1 MLGTSNW
8 KLATFYPL
16 FWRKV
21 QSVFM
26 PAIITLDPQAPKGQ
40 LMFVMTL
47 NCVVVARCTHSN
59 SNSNWRACNMQQHC
73 GRLPAIRLG
82 IFSIGEYPP
91 FLLFYIFSPHSC
103 CCCRKLQFL
112 AGSDKA
118 SAAIFVL
125 RPGQLI
131 YH

>member
-47 NCVVVARCTHSN
+47 NCVVVARRTHSN
-59 SNSNWRACNMQQHC
+59 SNSNWRTCNMQQHC

-91 FLLFYIFSPHSC
+91 FLLFYIFSPVVVVAAENCNSW
-103 CCCRKLQFL
+103 L
-112 AGSDKA
+112 
-118 SAAIFVL
+118 AAIKRQQQYSFC
-125 RPGQLI
+125 GQAS
-131 YH
+131 